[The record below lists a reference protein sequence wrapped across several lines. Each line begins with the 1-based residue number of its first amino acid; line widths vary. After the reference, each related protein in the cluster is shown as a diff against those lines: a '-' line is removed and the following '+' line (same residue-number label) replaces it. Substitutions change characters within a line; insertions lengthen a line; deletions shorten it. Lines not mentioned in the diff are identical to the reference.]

1 MFRKR
6 ARETVRNE
14 HDIPAIMFRKTVK
27 ETVRNEHD
35 IPVNYVQEESKRD
48 CKE

>member
-1 MFRKR
+1 MNMIFQSIMFRKR
-6 ARETVRNE
+6 AR
-14 HDIPAIMFRKTVK
+14 